1 VLEQESGP
9 AFPAAWQELA
19 PQQVSAPRWAPAVLP
34 ALAAPAVLPALAA
47 PQLLLETQAPALQLE
62 MAGLREPMIDL
73 DQMPDSLPLLVEMIA
88 PHSPKT
94 QLSIPV
100 TLLGSDSAKPWEL
113 ATLSPP
119 L

>member
-1 VLEQESGP
+1 MLEQASGP

-19 PQQVSAPRWAPAVLP
+19 VQQVSDPPWAAAVLQT
-34 ALAAPAVLPALAA
+34 LAASQPLVEMQTPAS
-47 PQLLLETQAPALQLE
+47 QLE
-62 MAGLREPMIDL
+62 MAGLQEPMIGHD
-73 DQMPDSLPLLVEMIA
+73 PTADSLPLLVEMIA

-100 TLLGSDSAKPWEL
+100 TLLGSDSAKLSGL
-113 ATLSPP
+113 AMLSPP